1 VWGSPAEA
9 KVFNPNIGK
18 LDPKIVSCHF
28 IGYPEKSKGFRFYR
42 LDRHTKFVETRHV
55 VLLEDEMMRGSV
67 VARKID
73 LEEKRVCAPNPMIQ
87 EPFFELPV
95 VTAPTMQDIVVPTP
109 VVIPPV
115 ATMND
120 DEEPV
125 LQDFIEPVIT
135 HEGEQQQPQ
144 AEDVPNVE
152 APRRSQRV
160 RRSAISSDYEVYDT
174 KEFHMEDD
182 PTLYEEAMR
191 SAHSSKWLAA
201 MEDEMKSMSANKVW
215 DLEIIPTGAKT
226 IDCKWVYKIKYDSQG
241 NIERFKA
248 RLVAKDFTQR
258 ERIDYNET
266 FSPVSCKDSFK
277 IIMAL
282 VTYYDLELHQMD
294 VKTAFLNGDLEKNVY
309 MAQPKDFIAK
319 GKERMGCRL

>member
-1 VWGSPAEA
+1 
-9 KVFNPNIGK
+9 
-18 LDPKIVSCHF
+18 
-28 IGYPEKSKGFRFYR
+28 
-42 LDRHTKFVETRHV
+42 
-55 VLLEDEMMRGSV
+55 
-67 VARKID
+67 
-73 LEEKRVCAPNPMIQ
+73 
-87 EPFFELPV
+87 
-95 VTAPTMQDIVVPTP
+95 
-109 VVIPPV
+109 
-115 ATMND
+115 
-120 DEEPV
+120 
-125 LQDFIEPVIT
+125 
-135 HEGEQQQPQ
+135 
-144 AEDVPNVE
+144 
-152 APRRSQRV
+152 
-160 RRSAISSDYEVYDT
+160 
-174 KEFHMEDD
+174 MEDD